1 MKIENFLTG
10 PSDLAVKRGIMTIS
24 VSARNTDIYRPIPII
39 GKMANYR
46 PIPIPILL
54 SVEHYHSGWD
64 ISAFGR
70 FCPQT
75 FPLMDSSASGQF
87 IP

>member
-1 MKIENFLTG
+1 MINFLSFVFKIKTENILTG
-10 PSDLAVKRGIMTIS
+10 PSDLAMKWGIMTIS

-54 SVEHYHSGWD
+54 SVEHY
-64 ISAFGR
+64 
-70 FCPQT
+70 
-75 FPLMDSSASGQF
+75 
-87 IP
+87 

>member
-1 MKIENFLTG
+1 METEIFLTG

-39 GKMANYR
+39 GKMVNYR

-54 SVEHYHSGWD
+54 SIEHYD
-64 ISAFGR
+64 VLNNFGYI
-70 FCPQT
+70 CNVIYHIHV
-75 FPLMDSSASGQF
+75 LIDE
-87 IP
+87 